1 MSSPTASWH
10 WTFCVEGK
18 LIFPVFNFLILDS
31 ASSGGISQWE
41 ILGLAVVAVN
51 SGLSSGVRIWF

>member
-1 MSSPTASWH
+1 ML
-10 WTFCVEGK
+10 CVEGK
-18 LIFPVFNFLILDS
+18 LMFSVFNFLILDS

-51 SGLSSGVRIWF
+51 LGLLSGVRI